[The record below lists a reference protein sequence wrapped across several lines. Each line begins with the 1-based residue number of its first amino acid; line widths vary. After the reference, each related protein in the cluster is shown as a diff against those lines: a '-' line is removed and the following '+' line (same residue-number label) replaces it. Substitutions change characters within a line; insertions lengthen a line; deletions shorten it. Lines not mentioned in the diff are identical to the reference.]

1 MTTAISI
8 LEATTTTAPETGNI
22 NILHYT
28 KLHDRI
34 MIYVRSNLRDTLH
47 HFVFRTNSRHR
58 NFGWKLLRGIH
69 R

>member
-22 NILHYT
+22 SILHFT

-34 MIYVRSNLRDTLH
+34 IFM
-47 HFVFRTNSRHR
+47 
-58 NFGWKLLRGIH
+58 
-69 R
+69 